1 MQKENIAMSNR
12 LLLHICCAPCACGC
26 IDRLREDGVEFAF
39 YFSNS
44 NLNTPEEFLRRYE
57 AAQKLAAVENVE
69 LFTDEYDHA
78 AWLSRTQKLAAEPE
92 RGKRCNICFEWSL
105 SRTALAADQLGFDA
119 FATSLTVS
127 PHKNSKLIFEIGSQ
141 FAKFTPIDFKKR
153 DGFLKGNRRA
163 AALDLYRQKYCGCE
177 FSCRDTVQS
186 SGKVT
191 NS

>member
-1 MQKENIAMSNR
+1 MSNR

-44 NLNTPEEFLRRYE
+44 NLNSYDEFLRRYD
-57 AAQKLAAVENVE
+57 AAQKLAAAENVE
-69 LFTDEYDHA
+69 LFIDEYDHA
-78 AWLSRTQKLAAEPE
+78 SWLARTQALAAEPE
-92 RGKRCNICFEWSL
+92 RGKRCGICFEWSL
-105 SRTALAADQLGFDA
+105 ARTALAADTLGFDS

-141 FAKFTPIDFKKR
+141 FAKFAEYDFKKR

-163 AALDLYRQKYCGCE
+163 KALDLYRQKYCGCE
-177 FSCRDTVQS
+177 FSYRDTLQS
-186 SGKVT
+186 SDNVT

>member
-1 MQKENIAMSNR
+1 MSKK

-44 NLNTPEEFLRRYE
+44 NLNTPEEFLRRYD
-57 AAQKLAAVENVE
+57 AAQKLAAAENVE
-69 LFTDEYDHA
+69 LFMDEYDHE
-78 AWLSRTQKLAAEPE
+78 AWLDKTQALANEPE
-92 RGKRCNICFEWSL
+92 RGRRCGICFEWSL
-105 SRTALAADQLGFDA
+105 SRTALAADALGFDS

-127 PHKNSKLIFEIGSQ
+127 PHKSSKIIFEIGSR
-141 FAKFTPIDFKKR
+141 FAKFTAYDFKKR

-163 AALDLYRQKYCGCE
+163 AALELYRQKYCGCE
-177 FSCRDTVQS
+177 FSYRDTLQS
-186 SGKVT
+186 SANVT